1 MLSMGFQPP
10 IDIRQVTNKSVNVS
24 GRRALQSKTD
34 LDGVITHAS
43 QSLAEISGF
52 TRDEL
57 IGQPQNILR
66 HPDVPDTIFHLLWT
80 EIQAGREFFSL
91 VKNRCKNGDHYW
103 VMTRVAPIM
112 QDGQRVGYTSARFL
126 PRAEIIPEWE
136 KLFTEMRR
144 AEHKTGHLD
153 DRRFEPAYQI
163 LNRFVRSRGHSDLQ
177 QLVLSSR
184 A

>member
-1 MLSMGFQPP
+1 MLTMGFQPP
-10 IDIRQVTNKSVNVS
+10 VDIRQVTNRNVEVG

-52 TRDEL
+52 TREEL

-66 HPDVPDTIFHLLWT
+66 HPDVPDTVYHLMWG
-80 EIQAGREFFSL
+80 EIGAGREFFSL

-103 VMTRVAPIM
+103 VMMRAAPIM
-112 QDGQRVGYTSARFL
+112 QAGKRVGYTSARFL
-126 PRAEIIPEWE
+126 PRADLIPDWE
-136 KLFTEMRR
+136 ALFGEMRE
-144 AEHKTGHLD
+144 AERKSGHAD
-153 DRRFEPAYQI
+153 ARRFEPAYQI
-163 LNRFVRSRGHSDLQ
+163 LNRFVRSRGYDNLQ

>member
-1 MLSMGFQPP
+1 MLTMGFQPP
-10 IDIRQVTNKSVNVS
+10 IDIRQVTNRNVEVG

-34 LDGVITHAS
+34 LDGIITHAS

-66 HPDVPDTIFHLLWT
+66 HPDVPDTVYHLMWQ
-80 EIQAGREFFSL
+80 EIQAGLEFFSL

-103 VMTRVAPIM
+103 VMMRAAPIM
-112 QDGQRVGYTSARFL
+112 QNGQRVGYTSARFL
-126 PRAEIIPEWE
+126 PRADLIPEWE
-136 KLFTEMRR
+136 ELFTQMRD
-144 AEHKTGHLD
+144 AEQKTGFID
-153 DRRFEPAYQI
+153 DRRFDPAYQI
-163 LNRFVRSRGHSDLQ
+163 LNRFVRARGFSNLQ